1 MLQSMTGFAS
11 KLISYQLN
19 KNSSST
25 EIAISIKSLNSKY
38 FETTCKVPSI
48 LSPLETEIIKLVKKF
63 LHRGHFYITIYLTDS
78 NALKGDIQLSTETAN
93 GYLKAIKKL
102 KQEFEL
108 KDNVTIHDLLN
119 LPNIFIRKEMNL
131 DKKTKDLI
139 MSETQE
145 VIDKL
150 LIERNKEGASLQKDI
165 ERRIDLIEKKIE
177 KISSIFEKV
186 IAQEEKK
193 TSQKID
199 LLNESEEKVESQRQ
213 YLYNALD
220 KLDINEEIVRFQSH
234 LTSFKNILKLQQ
246 DEKGKA
252 LDFTLQELSR
262 EINTITAKS
271 PDLKIIEIAI
281 STKVEVEKIREQ
293 VQNVV

>member
-1 MLQSMTGFAS
+1 
-11 KLISYQLN
+11 
-19 KNSSST
+19 
-25 EIAISIKSLNSKY
+25 
-38 FETTCKVPSI
+38 
-48 LSPLETEIIKLVKKF
+48 
-63 LHRGHFYITIYLTDS
+63 
-78 NALKGDIQLSTETAN
+78 
-93 GYLKAIKKL
+93 
-102 KQEFEL
+102 
-108 KDNVTIHDLLN
+108 
-119 LPNIFIRKEMNL
+119 MNL

-234 LTSFKNILKLQQ
+234 LTSLKNILKLQQ